1 MLVDRAF
8 EITPHLDASH
18 GHFDIDIVNLQR
30 KIKVRCETLNEYDQ
44 WMQTFVEL
52 KKTAA
57 DFLDENKNRFDSFAP
72 VREKQLG
79 SW

>member
-1 MLVDRAF
+1 MR
-8 EITPHLDASH
+8 
-18 GHFDIDIVNLQR
+18 
-30 KIKVRCETLNEYDQ
+30 VRCDTLHEYDQ

-57 DFLDENKNRFDSFAP
+57 DFLDENKNRFESFAP
-72 VREKQLG
+72 VREEQFG